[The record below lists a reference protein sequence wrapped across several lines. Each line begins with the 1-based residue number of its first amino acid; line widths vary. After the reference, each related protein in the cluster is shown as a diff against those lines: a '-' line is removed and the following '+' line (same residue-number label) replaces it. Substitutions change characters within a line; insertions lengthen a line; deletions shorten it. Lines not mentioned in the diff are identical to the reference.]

1 MWQPTDLGL
10 DAMAGWQSKLSGRF
24 FVVAA
29 STTCQLLTDIT
40 VQLAI
45 GESAWTDAAVGNDS
59 YKLGSYSATF
69 HAKWQRGV
77 VVIIDCPQLVVRYK
91 VDETQSLPPNAEGAK
106 TENRSETFHSLEAVS
121 DFPGEQ
127 LA

>member
-1 MWQPTDLGL
+1 
-10 DAMAGWQSKLSGRF
+10 MAGWQSKLSGRF

-45 GESAWTDAAVGNDS
+45 AVGNDS